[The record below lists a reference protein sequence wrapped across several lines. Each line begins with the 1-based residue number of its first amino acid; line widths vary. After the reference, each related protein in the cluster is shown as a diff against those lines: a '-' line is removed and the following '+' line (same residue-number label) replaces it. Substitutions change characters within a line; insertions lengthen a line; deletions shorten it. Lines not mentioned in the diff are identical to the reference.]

1 METDTV
7 TGDEIESFFQIRERG
22 LRGDPRNDAVNAE
35 KLCRAAPKCVV
46 VRVEAESFVAK
57 ELAEVKEITGAAA
70 KIENLKRR
78 GAVEPEVL
86 DMLDV
91 DADPVRCVFVGVD
104 PSRVGP
110 VRIMFA
116 QPF

>member
-46 VRVEAESFVAK
+46 VRVQAESFVAK
-57 ELAEVKEITGAAA
+57 ETAEIEEVTGAAA
-70 KIENLKRR
+70 KIENLKRWR
-78 GAVEPEVL
+78 AIEPEIL
-86 DMLDV
+86 DMLNV
-91 DADPVRCVFVGVD
+91 DADPVGCVFVGVD
-104 PSRVGP
+104 SSGVGP